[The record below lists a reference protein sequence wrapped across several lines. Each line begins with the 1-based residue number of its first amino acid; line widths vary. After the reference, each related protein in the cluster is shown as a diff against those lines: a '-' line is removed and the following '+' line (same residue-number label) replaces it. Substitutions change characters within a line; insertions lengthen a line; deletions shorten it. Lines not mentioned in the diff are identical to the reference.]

1 MLLASCS
8 GALDEARVA
17 ECWEWIETKV
27 GLGHRVDVLFDDAAS
42 CTAVRDVT
50 TPSPL
55 LNCIHT
61 ASCTSIDDFVV
72 FAALY
77 AATQSAPPVALLR
90 FTSAGFQ
97 SLAVEV
103 ERASHLYRLVHE
115 VNSALS
121 SGDANRAK
129 SILSVLRPML
139 QAYSG
144 SLSAAAFRRVED
156 CKLLIEACRKRNH
169 AALQDG
175 SLFVGSRQKPI
186 ETWLDFLP
194 LLDVAST
201 ISALATWSEVA
212 PDLQRLHA
220 FVTSGSTALKSD
232 AEVVK
237 KGKRPSLS
245 VMLWL
250 AAYLVRTSEHYLD
263 LDDGAAA
270 LAISVGA
277 LDTYINFRLFEYG
290 VLAYDHAKKELQ
302 QTSLGKS
309 LFAKYPYGDGV
320 KGSLI
325 VLTDTAV
332 LGAVAT
338 SDVEEV
344 IRLRNH
350 CIFTHGVQRLSPKDA
365 RVALT
370 RVKAFIKAAESRTP
384 AAGARWNNL
393 VIESVVIDWA
403 KVGPKTF
410 SGLVP

>member
-8 GALDEARVA
+8 GALDEAGVA

-27 GLGHRVDVLFDDAAS
+27 GLGQRVVVLFDDAAS
-42 CTAVRDVT
+42 CTAVRDVA
-50 TPSPL
+50 TPSSL
-55 LNCIHT
+55 LNCLHT
-61 ASCTSIDDFVV
+61 TRCTSTDDFVV

-77 AATQSAPPVALLR
+77 AAIQSVPPAALLR

-115 VNSALS
+115 VNAALS
-121 SGDANRAK
+121 NGDFNRAK

-144 SLSAAAFRRVED
+144 SLSAEAFRRVED
-156 CKLLIEACRKRNH
+156 CKLLIEACRNRNH
-169 AALQDG
+169 AALHDG
-175 SLFVGSRQKPI
+175 SLFVGARQKPI
-186 ETWLDFLP
+186 ETWVDFLP
-194 LLDVAST
+194 LLDVTST
-201 ISALATWSEVA
+201 ISALAAWSEVA
-212 PDLQRLHA
+212 PELHRLHA
-220 FVTSGSTALKSD
+220 FVVSGSTALKSD
-232 AEVVK
+232 AAAVK
-237 KGKRPSLS
+237 LGKRPSLS

-263 LDDGAAA
+263 LDDGGAA
-270 LAISVGA
+270 LAISVCA
-277 LDTYINFRLFEYG
+277 LDTYISFRLFEYG
-290 VLAYDHAKKELQ
+290 VLAYDHARKELQ
-302 QTSLGKS
+302 QTALGKS

-320 KGSLI
+320 KGSL
-325 VLTDTAV
+325 VALTDPTV

-370 RVKAFIKAAESRTP
+370 RVKAFIKAAETKTP

-393 VIESVVIDWA
+393 IIESVVIDWA

-410 SGLVP
+410 SGLLA